1 MIAYILRVA
10 AGRAADLSSRADIG
24 CNAVEVVEMRR
35 WGRRCH
41 DMDIEK
47 GKPFVL
53 IVDDDGPIRNLV
65 RQVLK
70 RIGLEAM
77 EARDGAEAVE
87 LLGHAQPDLMVL
99 DLMMPKM
106 NGWEVLEFMRREG
119 KIEQT
124 PVIVLTAVGAQRT
137 ENLPQLG
144 VRAVLNKPFEIHD
157 LIATAKRILEQP
169 AA

>member
-1 MIAYILRVA
+1 
-10 AGRAADLSSRADIG
+10 
-24 CNAVEVVEMRR
+24 
-35 WGRRCH
+35 
-41 DMDIEK
+41 
-47 GKPFVL
+47 
-53 IVDDDGPIRNLV
+53 
-65 RQVLK
+65 
-70 RIGLEAM
+70 
-77 EARDGAEAVE
+77 
-87 LLGHAQPDLMVL
+87 
-99 DLMMPKM
+99 M